1 MAVSFGNKSLRSY
14 AENAI
19 KGLLEKGDC
28 YVNIHHI
35 ISDKASV
42 QDFINSWYNY
52 SDNIKYHVLLPLM
65 PSGRSTKGLEPEA
78 WKILEKSIKDL
89 NITNI
94 AFGAHFYDYLKESS
108 IKTWIYPPES
118 LSKNMILKNGK
129 VIITPSSFNLTPIKI
144 FDFNEKI

>member
-1 MAVSFGNKSLRSY
+1 
-14 AENAI
+14 
-19 KGLLEKGDC
+19 
-28 YVNIHHI
+28 
-35 ISDKASV
+35 
-42 QDFINSWYNY
+42 
-52 SDNIKYHVLLPLM
+52 M

-89 NITNI
+89 NITNV

-144 FDFNEKI
+144 FDFNEKV